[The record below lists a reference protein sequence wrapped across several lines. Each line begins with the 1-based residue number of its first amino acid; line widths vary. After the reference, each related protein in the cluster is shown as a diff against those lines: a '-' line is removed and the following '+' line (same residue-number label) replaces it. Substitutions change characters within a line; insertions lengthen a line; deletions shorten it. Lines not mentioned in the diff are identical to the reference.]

1 MLRPRLVLGARIPK
15 AALSLRLGKSRSSK
29 PNAARFMCSDSAAA
43 ALAKKK
49 PAVLRCETESA
60 QGGATVGVAGMPGRE
75 AVRGAIA
82 QDVGNHGTPELS
94 LSANRLV
101 EAQNLHSRQFFA
113 ILPQFT
119 NVTHRAAFRETVKI

>member
-1 MLRPRLVLGARIPK
+1 MLRPRLVLGTQIPK

-60 QGGATVGVAGMPGRE
+60 EGGATVGVAGMPVRE

-82 QDVGNHGTPELS
+82 QDVGSHGTPELS
-94 LSANRLV
+94 LSSHRLAD
-101 EAQNLHSRQFFA
+101 AQNFDS
-113 ILPQFT
+113 
-119 NVTHRAAFRETVKI
+119 